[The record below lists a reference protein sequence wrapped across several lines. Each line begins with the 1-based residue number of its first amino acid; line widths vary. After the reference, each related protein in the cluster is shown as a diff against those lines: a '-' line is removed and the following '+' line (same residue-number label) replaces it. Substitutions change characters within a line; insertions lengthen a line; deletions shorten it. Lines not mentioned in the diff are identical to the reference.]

1 MMTVKKVFV
10 LFIFI
15 LALGMLFP
23 SCYYDKEET
32 LYPFQKCDTTH
43 ITYSQTIVPILSS
56 NCYVCHITG
65 NPTSP
70 VVLDSYT
77 NVLIYVTNGKLI
89 PAIDHTG
96 PFQMP
101 KGGSMLPDCTIAVSY
116 THLTLPT
123 NREV

>member
-32 LYPFQKCDTTH
+32 LYPFLKCDTSH
-43 ITYSQTIVPILSS
+43 VTYSQTIAPILST
-56 NCYVCHITG
+56 NCNVCHG
-65 NPTSP
+65 SANPLGGVILNSWASIQ
-70 VVLDSYT
+70 VV
-77 NVLIYVTNGKLI
+77 ITNGKLI

-101 KGGSMLPDCTIAVSY
+101 KGGSMLPDCTIEKIKRWI
-116 THLTLPT
+116 T
-123 NREV
+123 NGAPNN